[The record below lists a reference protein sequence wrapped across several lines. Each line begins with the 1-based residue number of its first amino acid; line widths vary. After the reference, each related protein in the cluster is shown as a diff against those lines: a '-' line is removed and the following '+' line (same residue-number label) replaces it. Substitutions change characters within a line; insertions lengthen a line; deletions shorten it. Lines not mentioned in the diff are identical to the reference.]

1 MDEAPIDLPAVRG
14 DGFEGQRFYVVP
26 RPVAR
31 EALQAPV
38 TSRLLV
44 TDAGFF
50 PHAARHGRERTAGVG
65 QHILLVCA
73 DGSGWCSTREDR
85 YEIQAGDAVLLQAG
99 VPHAYGASPDRPWT
113 LWWFHFAG
121 TDAADLVAAARAV
134 AGGPISH
141 LREHAPIARLIAQ
154 IIDSLSSGTSGGLI
168 SASGAAWN
176 ALAQIIASGRRSPG
190 SALSPA
196 ERAVE
201 HLRASAPHRTPVED
215 LAAMVGLSTSQFA
228 AVFREHVGVPPLRY
242 QTNLRMAMARDLLD
256 GTDRSVAAVAQE
268 CGYEDAL
275 YFSRQFARVHGLSPS
290 AYRGRAR

>member
-1 MDEAPIDLPAVRG
+1 MDEALALDPSARG
-14 DGFEGQRFYVVP
+14 HGFEGQRFYVVP

-31 EALQAPV
+31 EALQSPV

-65 QHILLVCA
+65 QHILLVCG
-73 DGSGWCSTREDR
+73 DGSGWCDTGEGRV
-85 YEIQAGDAVLLQAG
+85 EIQAGDAVLLQAG
-99 VPHAYGASPDRPWT
+99 IPHSYGASPERPWT
-113 LWWFHFAG
+113 LWWFHFVGADAG
-121 TDAADLVAAARAV
+121 ELVAAARAV
-134 AGGPISH
+134 AGGPVSH

-154 IIDSLSSGTSGGLI
+154 IIDSLAAGTTGGLVK
-168 SASGAAWN
+168 ASGAAWH

-201 HLRASAPHRTPVED
+201 HLRASAPHRTSVEE
-215 LAAMVGLSTSQFA
+215 LAAMVGLSSSQFA
-228 AVFREHVGVPPLRY
+228 AVFREHAGVPPLRY

-256 GTDRSVAAVAQE
+256 GTDRSVAAIAVE

-290 AYRGRAR
+290 AYRSRAR